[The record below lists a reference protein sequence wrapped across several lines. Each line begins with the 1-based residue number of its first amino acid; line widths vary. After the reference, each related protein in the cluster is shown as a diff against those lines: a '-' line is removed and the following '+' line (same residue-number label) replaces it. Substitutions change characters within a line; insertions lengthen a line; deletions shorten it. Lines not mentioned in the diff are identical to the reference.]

1 MKLGVNHKTHQFWSV
16 TASLSDTSP
25 ASGSFTLEWEP
36 RIKQLIIKRQGQIY
50 WMSGVLKNKR
60 FVNIPEQVQKFY
72 EYSIVS
78 NEGEDSFSFRSK
90 YGDESQ
96 WVLFHNGRLLETRGG
111 DFIIASA
118 DTCYGYNSEGGCQKW
133 ESPKCRKPGEKF
145 QIQFQFMVAPSGND
159 SFSVVDKNISIGE
172 SDCKAS
178 CWINCTCFA
187 FKTLF
192 SNGTGCIYYH
202 GHWRTEKID
211 SRDESINILVPSTHD
226 SDHKDLKWKIIG
238 LTVAAALIT
247 ICLGIFYLSRWRKAS
262 EVQENGGRSREETEL
277 LNLVSFDRHTTVNEL
292 KKDVKKGNLKIF
304 NYESIMEATNRF
316 SPENLVGKGGFGP
329 VYKGLLPMGEQIA
342 IKRLSRGSSQGA
354 IEFKNELI
362 LIAELQHVNLVQ
374 LLGCCIHEEE
384 RMLIYEFMPNK
395 SLDFFLFDSTHSKSL
410 GWKRRFNIIEGIIQ
424 GLLYLHKYSRL
435 KIVHRDLKA
444 SNILL
449 DDNMNPK
456 ISDFGLAKI
465 FTQESNVQTKRIV
478 GTYGYMSPEYAME
491 GIFSTKSDIYS
502 FGVLIL
508 EIISG
513 RRNNSFH
520 NSQGPLNLVGQV
532 WKLWKEGK
540 VLDIVDPTL
549 REQCEPDQVSRC
561 AHIGLLCVEENAE
574 DRPAMSDVITML
586 ASETA
591 SLPFPARP
599 AFCSGRRKL
608 KKKYHPGDFET
619 HSVNGLSIST
629 IKAR

>member
-1 MKLGVNHKTHQFWSV
+1 MIHSK
-16 TASLSDTSP
+16 A
-25 ASGSFTLEWEP
+25 TLEDW
-36 RIKQLIIKRQGQIY
+36 QC
-50 WMSGVLKNKR
+50 N
-60 FVNIPEQVQKFY
+60 
-72 EYSIVS
+72 
-78 NEGEDSFSFRSK
+78 
-90 YGDESQ
+90 
-96 WVLFHNGRLLETRGG
+96 
-111 DFIIASA
+111 A
-118 DTCYGYNSEGGCQKW
+118 
-133 ESPKCRKPGEKF
+133 
-145 QIQFQFMVAPSGND
+145 
-159 SFSVVDKNISIGE
+159 
-172 SDCKAS
+172 
-178 CWINCTCFA
+178 
-187 FKTLF
+187 
-192 SNGTGCIYYH
+192 
-202 GHWRTEKID
+202 
-211 SRDESINILVPSTHD
+211 
-226 SDHKDLKWKIIG
+226 DLKWKIIG
-238 LTVAAALIT
+238 LTMAAALIT
-247 ICLGIFYLSRWRKAS
+247 ICLGIFYLSRRRKAS
-262 EVQENGGRSREETEL
+262 EVRDNGGRSREEPEL
-277 LNLVSFDRHTTVNEL
+277 LNLVSFDRHTTINEL

-316 SPENLVGKGGFGP
+316 SRENLVGKGGFGP
-329 VYKGLLPMGEQIA
+329 VYKGLLPMGEKIA

-362 LIAELQHVNLVQ
+362 LIDELQHVNLVQ

-384 RMLIYEFMPNK
+384 RMFIYEFMPNK
-395 SLDFFLFDSTHSKSL
+395 SLDFFLFDSTNSKSL
-410 GWKRRFNIIEGIIQ
+410 GWKRRFNIIEEIVQ

-478 GTYGYMSPEYAME
+478 GTYGYMSPEYVME
-491 GIFSTKSDIYS
+491 GIISTKSDVYS
-502 FGVLIL
+502 FRVLIL

-520 NSQGPLNLVGQV
+520 NSQ
-532 WKLWKEGK
+532 
-540 VLDIVDPTL
+540 
-549 REQCEPDQVSRC
+549 
-561 AHIGLLCVEENAE
+561 EENAE
-574 DRPAMSDVITML
+574 DRPAMSNVITML